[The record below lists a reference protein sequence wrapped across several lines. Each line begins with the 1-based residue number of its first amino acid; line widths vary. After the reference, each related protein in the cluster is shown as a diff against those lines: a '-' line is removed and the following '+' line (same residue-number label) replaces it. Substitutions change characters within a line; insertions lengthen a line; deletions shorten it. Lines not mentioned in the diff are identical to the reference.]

1 MFCHQ
6 ILPSLSGQYGSRK
19 RWHHQPSRWQWQ
31 PVIVQAYG
39 RRCDPGKMGWLGWSW
54 RYGNHR
60 VVLYIYNKY
69 GWWKKSCTTCLWKK
83 PLLKMGN
90 LPAIN
95 WLAAFLPSTV
105 LPLIWECFPRYIR
118 KSLAIHKNDARHWRC
133 LWTLGWWSLWRHNR
147 AKLYLD
153 IYIWM
158 IYIQPNISEWRYGKY
173 IYICK

>member
-1 MFCHQ
+1 
-6 ILPSLSGQYGSRK
+6 
-19 RWHHQPSRWQWQ
+19 
-31 PVIVQAYG
+31 
-39 RRCDPGKMGWLGWSW
+39 
-54 RYGNHR
+54 
-60 VVLYIYNKY
+60 
-69 GWWKKSCTTCLWKK
+69 
-83 PLLKMGN
+83 MGN

-153 IYIWM
+153 IYIFGWST
-158 IYIQPNISEWRYGKY
+158 YSQTYQNEDTANIY
-173 IYICK
+173 IYIYVNNYIFHTGYTIYMLFINTMNICSHVCLQYCRYVYAFMYTWYVNYPCSILALRIVNMTWSFLSSSISNSRLSCDP